1 MAKTYPELSDK
12 LIDFIE
18 AQKIFFVATAPDDN
32 DAGPINLSPK
42 GYDSLKVLD
51 NRTVAYADYP
61 GSGNETAS
69 HLSKNKNLTM
79 IFLSFGKTP
88 MILRLYGRG
97 EVIGLDTERGV
108 ELAETLGRMVTP
120 YIRQLILL
128 KIKSV
133 KTSCGYGVPY
143 YEYKGERG
151 SLLDWCKR
159 TLSDLVLPKKTAP
172 KRP

>member
-18 AQKIFFVATAPDDN
+18 AQKIFFVATAPAGGDDK

-42 GYDSLKVLD
+42 GYGSLKVLD
-51 NRTVAYADYP
+51 SRTVAYADYP

-69 HLSKNKNLTM
+69 HLAKNKNLTM
-79 IFLSFGKTP
+79 VFCSFDKTP

-97 EVIGLDTERGV
+97 EAIQLDTDKGA
-108 ELAETLGRMVTP
+108 ELADKLGAKVTP
-120 YIRQLILL
+120 YIRQIILL
-128 KIKSV
+128 KIDSV

-143 YEYKGERG
+143 YKYKGERS

-159 TLSDLVLPKKTAP
+159 TLSEYLK
-172 KRP
+172 